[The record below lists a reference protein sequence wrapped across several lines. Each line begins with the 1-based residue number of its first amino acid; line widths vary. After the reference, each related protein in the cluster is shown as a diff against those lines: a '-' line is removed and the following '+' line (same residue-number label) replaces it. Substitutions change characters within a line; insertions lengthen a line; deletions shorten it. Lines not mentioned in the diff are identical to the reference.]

1 STFSARSPRSVPFRA
16 AMVVAFFRAR
26 HLHEAEPARSVG
38 TPIPDDGHSVHLS
51 ISCIRVD
58 PAHRTA
64 RADPGLLLAEF
75 DRETQAF
82 GLATTMGT
90 FSITGIGGL
99 TLGGGLGWLMSKHGL
114 SCDNLLSADIVLAD
128 GTFLTASET
137 ENKELFWGLRGGG
150 GNFGVVTSFQ
160 YQLYPVGPTVLG
172 GMVIYPLAQAKEVL
186 TFYRDYANSCPDDV
200 TAFAFI
206 FTSPE
211 GAPVVAMILGYLGS
225 DLAAGE
231 KLLAPARNFGT
242 PVADLVGPVP
252 YRQQQTLID
261 AAAPPGLPRYW
272 KS

>member
-90 FSITGIGGL
+90 FSITGIAGL

-114 SCDNLLSADIVLAD
+114 ACDNLVSIDLVTAD
-128 GTFLTASET
+128 GAWS
-137 ENKELFWGLRGGG
+137 
-150 GNFGVVTSFQ
+150 Q
-160 YQLYPVGPTVLG
+160 
-172 GMVIYPLAQAKEVL
+172 
-186 TFYRDYANSCPDDV
+186 
-200 TAFAFI
+200 
-206 FTSPE
+206 
-211 GAPVVAMILGYLGS
+211 
-225 DLAAGE
+225 
-231 KLLAPARNFGT
+231 
-242 PVADLVGPVP
+242 PVP
-252 YRQQQTLID
+252 GRMMISSGEC
-261 AAAPPGLPRYW
+261 AAAVETSGLSLHLNTSSTRWARCWPDWWRTP
-272 KS
+272 SHRHRRCSAFSVSTVRAARTSSA